1 MTKHE
6 IIFTALTSYF
16 NDLSNRNE
24 IQNLETIDKLDLLIN
39 TLKTNKYA

>member
-1 MTKHE
+1 MTKNE

-16 NDLSNRNE
+16 NDLSNGNE

-39 TLKTNKYA
+39 TLKTDKDA